1 MGWGGDRCRN
11 KPRSLTSALFNELAD
26 SWSKCSQ
33 KASNPGARKQIPEPR
48 HGIGGSSHLAFRQ
61 GVFRCGALSTSSS
74 SAGTEQGLGQGA
86 SLYRENT
93 ASRAVCPHQTSME
106 GGSIT
111 ILPALFCS
119 YVVNSTVFTHRTC
132 AAQIRYLYPFV
143 QLYLHLYLPAAKPR
157 EGRHKPEVSRKLL
170 R

>member
-1 MGWGGDRCRN
+1 MGWGGDRCWN
-11 KPRSLTSALFNELAD
+11 KPRSLTSTLFDGLGD
-26 SWSKCSQ
+26 IRSKCRQ
-33 KASNPGARKQIPEPR
+33 KASNPGAKKQIPEPR
-48 HGIGGSSHLAFRQ
+48 HGIGGSTHLAFRQ

-74 SAGTEQGLGQGA
+74 SAGTEQGLGQSP

-111 ILPALFCS
+111 ILPALFS
-119 YVVNSTVFTHRTC
+119 LYFVNSTVFTHHTC
-132 AAQIRYLYPFV
+132 AAQIRYFYPFV
-143 QLYLHLYLPAAKPR
+143 QLYLYLYLPAAKPR
-157 EGRHKPEVSRKLL
+157 EGRHKPDVSRKPL